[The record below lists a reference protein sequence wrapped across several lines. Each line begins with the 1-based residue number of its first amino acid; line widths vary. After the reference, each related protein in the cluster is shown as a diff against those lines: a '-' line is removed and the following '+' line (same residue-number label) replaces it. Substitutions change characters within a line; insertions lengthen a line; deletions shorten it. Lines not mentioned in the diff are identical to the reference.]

1 MTITKQDTKKN
12 IGYEILMKLAVFYNY
27 CNNNAL
33 GIKPLMPPNF
43 AARAKGIKY
52 KWITVGPGGSVTLWK
67 EEEKPQYDEY
77 LYAWV
82 YDETKM
88 MSIGDHLLNLN
99 YNELHKEGKLSESIT
114 DRIAII
120 ELE

>member
-52 KWITVGPGGSVTLWK
+52 K
-67 EEEKPQYDEY
+67 
-77 LYAWV
+77 
-82 YDETKM
+82 
-88 MSIGDHLLNLN
+88 
-99 YNELHKEGKLSESIT
+99 
-114 DRIAII
+114 
-120 ELE
+120 